1 MQEMATGSLKR
12 ESFLEEEVFPAQT
25 SQMAGM
31 PTPLVLLSVG
41 SGIILGKRR
50 VLVMEDAL
58 ST

>member
-1 MQEMATGSLKR
+1 MATGSLKR